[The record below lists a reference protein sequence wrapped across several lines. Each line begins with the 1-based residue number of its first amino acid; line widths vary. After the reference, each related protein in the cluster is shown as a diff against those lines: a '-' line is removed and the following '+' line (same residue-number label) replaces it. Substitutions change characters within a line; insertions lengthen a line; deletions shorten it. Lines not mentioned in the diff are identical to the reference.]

1 MSETQR
7 AEVPSSAR
15 RLVHFACRALL
26 VLLVS
31 ATTASAQTAPATPAD
46 PDNYP
51 NRTIRY
57 IVPYPPGAFNDTLG
71 RIVAQKLS
79 EAWGVPV
86 VVENRPGGGTLIG
99 TEAVAKAPPDGY
111 TLLGVAFPFGANPSI
126 YKNLPYDTV
135 KDFTPLIFAGQ
146 TQNLLVIKPSLPIN
160 SVKELIDYAK
170 KNPGKVSYGSTGI
183 GSSNHLSM
191 ELFKSMAGIDLVHVP
206 YKGSAPMVND
216 MLGGHIDIAFD
227 NTPNVLPQVNGDKL
241 RALGVSS
248 KARSTLAANVPTVS
262 EAGVSGYEVT
272 VWFGIVGPAGMKPDI
287 VKKLNEELNTIF
299 GMDDVKR
306 RFVEQGVDPV
316 GGPPSRFADHIRA
329 EIGKWAK
336 VVKDA
341 NIQPE

>member
-1 MSETQR
+1 MSEAPQ

-15 RLVHFACRALL
+15 RLVHFACCALL
-26 VLLVS
+26 ALLLGGTAALAQS
-31 ATTASAQTAPATPAD
+31 AATPAD
-46 PDNYP
+46 QDNYP
-51 NRTIRY
+51 SRTIRY
-57 IVPYPPGAFNDTLG
+57 VVPYPPGGFNDTLA
-71 RIVAQKLS
+71 RIVSQKLS
-79 EAWGVPV
+79 EAWNVPV

-99 TEAVAKAPPDGY
+99 TESVAKAAPDGY

-146 TQNLLVIKPSLPIN
+146 TQNLLVIKPSMPIN
-160 SVKELIDYAK
+160 SVKELIDYAR

-227 NTPNVLPQVNGDKL
+227 NTPNVLPQVKGEKL

-248 KARSTLAANVPTVS
+248 RARSALAASVPTVS
-262 EAGVSGYEVT
+262 EAGVPGYEVT
-272 VWFGIVGPAGMKPDI
+272 VWFGVVGPPGMRPEI
-287 VKKLNEELNTIF
+287 VQKLNAEMNAIF
-299 GMDDVKR
+299 RTDDVKR
-306 RFVEQGVDPV
+306 RFVDQGVEPV
-316 GGPPSRFADHIRA
+316 GGAPSQFADHIRA
-329 EIGKWAK
+329 EIQKWAK
-336 VVKDA
+336 VVKEA

>member
-1 MSETQR
+1 MSKTQR
-7 AEVPSSAR
+7 AEVTSSAI
-15 RLVHFACRALL
+15 RLVHFACRALFI
-26 VLLVS
+26 LLLG
-31 ATTASAQTAPATPAD
+31 ATAASAQAASTPAD
-46 PDNYP
+46 ADSYP

-57 IVPYPPGAFNDTLG
+57 IVPYPPGGFNDTLA
-71 RIVAQKLS
+71 RIVSQKLG

-99 TEAVAKAPPDGY
+99 TESVAKSAPDGY

-146 TQNLLVIKPSLPIN
+146 TQNLLVMRPSMPIN
-160 SVKELIDYAK
+160 SVKELIDYAR

-191 ELFKSMAGIDLVHVP
+191 ELFKSMAGIDIVHVP

-216 MLGGHIDIAFD
+216 LLGGHIDAAFD
-227 NTPNVLPQVNGDKL
+227 NTPNVLPQVKADKL

-248 KARSTLAANVPTVS
+248 KARSALAANVPTVS
-262 EAGVSGYEVT
+262 EAGVPGYEVT
-272 VWFGIVGPAGMKPDI
+272 VWFGIVGPAGMRPEI
-287 VKKLNEELNTIF
+287 VQKLNAEMNTIF
-299 GMDDVKR
+299 KMDDVKR
-306 RFVEQGVDPV
+306 RFVDQGVEPV
-316 GGPPSRFADHIRA
+316 GGTPSQFADHIRA
-329 EIGKWAK
+329 EIQKWAK

>member
-1 MSETQR
+1 MSDMRR
-7 AEVPSSAR
+7 AEVTSSAT
-15 RLVHFACRALL
+15 RLVHFTCRALL
-26 VLLVS
+26 VLLVG
-31 ATTASAQTAPATPAD
+31 TTAASAQTAPASAD
-46 PDNYP
+46 TDNYP

-57 IVPYPPGAFNDTLG
+57 IVPYPPGAFNDTMA
-71 RIVAQKLS
+71 RIVSQKLS

-99 TEAVAKAPPDGY
+99 NEAVAKAAPDGY

-146 TQNLLVIKPSLPIN
+146 TQNLLVVRPSLPVN
-160 SVKELIDYAK
+160 SIKELIDYAR
-170 KNPGKVSYGSTGI
+170 KNPGKVSYGSAGI

-191 ELFKSMAGIDLVHVP
+191 ELFKTMAGVDIVHVP

-216 MLGGHIDIAFD
+216 LLGGHIDTAFD
-227 NTPNVLPQVNGDKL
+227 NTPNVLTQVTSDKL

-248 KARSTLAANVPTVS
+248 KTRTALAANVPTVS
-262 EAGVSGYEVT
+262 ESGVSGYDVT
-272 VWFGIVGPAGMKPDI
+272 VWFGIVGPAGMQPEI
-287 VKKLNEELNTIF
+287 VRKLNTEINAILA
-299 GMDDVKR
+299 MDDVKR
-306 RFVEQGVDPV
+306 RFAEQGVEPA
-316 GGPPSRFADHIRA
+316 GGPPSRFAEHIRS
-329 EIGKWAK
+329 EIQKWAK

>member
-1 MSETQR
+1 MSDAHQ
-7 AEVPSSAR
+7 AEVFSSAR
-15 RLVHFACRALL
+15 RIVHFTCRALL
-26 VLLVS
+26 ALVLGSTS
-31 ATTASAQTAPATPAD
+31 ATAQTAVPLAD
-46 PDNYP
+46 QDNYP
-51 NRTIRY
+51 SRTIRY
-57 IVPYPPGAFNDTLG
+57 VVPYPPGGFNDTLA
-71 RIVAQKLS
+71 RIVSQKLS
-79 EAWGVPV
+79 EAWNVPV

-99 TEAVAKAPPDGY
+99 SEAVAKAPPDGY

-146 TQNLLVIKPSLPIN
+146 TQNLLVIKPSLPIQ
-160 SVKELIDYAK
+160 SVKELIDYAR

-227 NTPNVLPQVNGDKL
+227 NTPNVLPQVNGEKL

-248 KARSTLAANVPTVS
+248 KARSQLAANVPTVS
-262 EAGVSGYEVT
+262 EAGVPGYEVT
-272 VWFGIVGPAGMKPDI
+272 VWFGIVGPAGMRPE
-287 VKKLNEELNTIF
+287 VVQKLNAELNVIF
-299 GMDDVKR
+299 KTDDVKK
-306 RFVEQGVDPV
+306 RFVDQGVDPI
-316 GGPPSRFADHIRA
+316 GGTPAQFADHIRA

>member
-1 MSETQR
+1 MSEAQR

-15 RLVHFACRALL
+15 RIVHFACRALL
-26 VLLVS
+26 VFLLG
-31 ATTASAQTAPATPAD
+31 ATAASAQTAPTPAD
-46 PDNYP
+46 QDNYP
-51 NRTIRY
+51 SRTIRY
-57 IVPYPPGAFNDTLG
+57 VVPYPPGGFNDTLA
-71 RIVAQKLS
+71 RIVSQKLS

-99 TEAVAKAPPDGY
+99 TESVAKAAPDGY

-227 NTPNVLPQVNGDKL
+227 NTPNVLPQVKGEKL

-248 KARSTLAANVPTVS
+248 KARSTLAPNVPTVS
-262 EAGVSGYEVT
+262 EAGVPGYEVT
-272 VWFGIVGPAGMKPDI
+272 VWFGIVGPPGMRPEI
-287 VKKLNEELNTIF
+287 VQKLNAEMNAIF
-299 GMDDVKR
+299 KMDDVKR
-306 RFVEQGVDPV
+306 RFVDQGVDPV
-316 GGPPSRFADHIRA
+316 GGAPSQFADHIRA
-329 EIGKWAK
+329 EIQKWAK